1 MEVEKLKK
9 KFMYERELTKPY
21 AILVFA
27 ISTLFSLFH
36 VINGSYTGLLQMD
49 IVKSIHL
56 AFAAGLAFLIFPA
69 RKSDSGK
76 IPIYDVILAII
87 ASYAALY
94 IAINYTDLIQ
104 RAAIGYNTM
113 DYVISAIGLILVLEA
128 TRRAVNPAMVV
139 IAILFII
146 YAKYGANLPG
156 VLSHPAYTW
165 KEILEH
171 LYLTKEGVFGTP
183 LAVSA
188 TFVVLFIIFGAF
200 LEKSGAG
207 KFFIDLAYSVTG
219 GAVGGPAK
227 AAVMAS
233 ALMGTVSGSSVANTV
248 TTGTFTIPLMKRVGY
263 KPEFAGAVEPAAST
277 GGQILPPV
285 MGAAAFIMAEFV
297 GMPYVAIAYAAT
309 IPALLYFFGVFTA
322 VDLEA
327 RKENLRGLPK
337 ESLPKTTEVL
347 KSGWYYLVPLFILI
361 YMLVSGF
368 TPILAAVYSI
378 FAVSAIMVAKP
389 VYENLKRPKEERTP
403 PKILIKNIIS
413 TFLEAL
419 SSGGKGA
426 VAVAMACASAGIIVG
441 VVTLTGLGFKIAASA
456 MAISQGYLLPILIL
470 TMFVSLIL
478 GMGIPT
484 TANYIITS
492 TIAAPAIITFM
503 ATNAGM
509 NVREFLTTYPE
520 LALPA
525 HMFVFYFGVAAD
537 LTPPVAL
544 AAYAGSAIAGSDPW
558 KTGINAAKI
567 GIGKYLVPY
576 VFIYSPILLLLGVN
590 SLQDVSNLLWIIACV
605 MLGIVAINGATIG
618 YLVRHC
624 SKFARIILLLAGIL
638 LLAPQQTA
646 KIAGLALLLVTVLNQ
661 WKKWEEGDVD
671 ESETP
676 VVAVDGRCTSCR
688 LRPRRSEKARSYAG
702 RNAKCERSASNDS
715 DGWSFRNLLSDW
727 RGDGQRNKRARR
739 RG

>member
-1 MEVEKLKK
+1 MDIDGLDPRLKR
-9 KFMYERELTKPY
+9 KFMHERELSKPY
-21 AILVFA
+21 AILVFI
-27 ISTLFSLFH
+27 ISALFSTFH
-36 VINGSYTGLLQMD
+36 IINGSYTGLLQMD

-56 AFAAGLAFLIFPA
+56 AFAIGLTFLLFPA
-69 RKSDSGK
+69 RRGENSGK
-76 IPIYDVILAII
+76 IPVYDLILAII
-87 ASYAALY
+87 GAYVALY
-94 IAINYTDLIQ
+94 ITINYSDLIH

-113 DYVISAIGLILVLEA
+113 DYVISAMGIILVLEA
-128 TRRAVNPAMVV
+128 TRRAVNPAMAV
-139 IAILFII
+139 IVIVFIL

-156 VLSHPAYTW
+156 VLSHPPYTW
-165 KEILEH
+165 KEVLEH

-207 KFFIDLAYSVTG
+207 KFFIDLAYSITG
-219 GAVGGPAK
+219 GMVGGPAK

-297 GMPYVAIAYAAT
+297 GMPYVTIAYAAL

-327 RKENLRGLPK
+327 RKENLRGLPR
-337 ESLPKTTEVL
+337 EELPRTLDVL
-347 KSGWYYLVPLFILI
+347 KGGWYYLVPLFVLVH
-361 YMLVSGF
+361 MLVHGF
-368 TPILAAVYSI
+368 TPILAAIYAILSV
-378 FAVSAIMVAKP
+378 VAIMIIKP
-389 VYENLKRPKEERTP
+389 IYENLKRPKGERLP
-403 PKILIKNIIS
+403 AGVLAKNILSNFI
-413 TFLEAL
+413 EAL
-419 SSGGKGA
+419 NSGGRGA
-426 VAVAMACASAGIIVG
+426 VAVAIACASAGIIVG
-441 VVTLTGLGFKIAASA
+441 VVTLTGLGFKIAAEA
-456 MAISQGYLLPILIL
+456 VTISNGQLLPILLL
-470 TMFVSLIL
+470 TMFVSLML
-478 GMGIPT
+478 GMGVPT

-503 ATNAGM
+503 AANAGM
-509 NVREFLTTYPE
+509 NVRDFLAAYPE
-520 LALPA
+520 LVLPA

-576 VFIYSPILLLLGVN
+576 VFIYSPIILLLNLSF
-590 SLQDVSNLLWIIACV
+590 SLPDIINLLWIVLCV

-618 YLVRHC
+618 YLLRPC
-624 SKFARIILLLAGIL
+624 SKATRMFLLIPGIL
-638 LLAPQQTA
+638 LLAPSLYS
-646 KIAGLALLLVTVLNQ
+646 KIAGLILFGVIVLNQ
-661 WKKWEEGDVD
+661 WI
-671 ESETP
+671 
-676 VVAVDGRCTSCR
+676 
-688 LRPRRSEKARSYAG
+688 
-702 RNAKCERSASNDS
+702 
-715 DGWSFRNLLSDW
+715 SFNIR
-727 RGDGQRNKRARR
+727 
-739 RG
+739 